1 MKLKKFKPFIYC
13 TIAAVL
19 FAVLRIYD
27 PYPVEILRL
36 KGLDYYQKTQNI
48 KKSDLFTIIEIDESS
63 LEKYGQWPFKR
74 DILAHYIEKAYY
86 HGAGLVVLPILFA
99 EEDRLGGDKT
109 FTDILYSYPVV
120 TAQSASLQGKGKLVK
135 QNITTIGSVNLNDW
149 LFDYPNG
156 IGPIETV
163 GDYSKGVGMTVTAP
177 ELDGVVRRMPLM
189 IQVKD
194 EVYPTLPL
202 EILRS
207 LVDDRS
213 YQVKVDYAG
222 VEAIRLR
229 NVGTFK
235 TDENARIWI
244 NFDTEF
250 NKISLTDEDW
260 TSVKDTIAVIA
271 LTAEGLS
278 NSVATPIKI
287 SNGHE
292 LNLQVVETLANENA
306 LVRPVEAT
314 LYEILFTLV
323 LSLLLTLCALKFLWV
338 INSLLISVV
347 VISLPIYGFWLFSN
361 HNLLI
366 DFTYPIYGTFL
377 VFTLA
382 IFFRFIHEYKGKMLI
397 KKQFEHYL
405 APEIVRKL
413 QKNPNM
419 LKLGGDTQD
428 LTILFSDIRGF
439 TTISEQFKDNPQGLT
454 YLINRYL
461 TPMTRIVMES
471 GGTID
476 KYIGDALMA
485 FWNAPIPEDKTS
497 HRIKAIEVAIKMQL
511 ELNNL
516 NIQLIEEGKKPLAI
530 GIGINTGR
538 VVVGN
543 MGSDQR
549 FDYTCLG
556 DGVNLAARL
565 EGQTKSYGVGILLG
579 EETTKLIGDKFKFIE
594 LDKIA
599 VKGKKEGIK
608 VYTVIDGKFDYLQH
622 DIFLKLYKERKWLE
636 ANKHLNK
643 CIKINPILEYYYNMM
658 KERVADLKVNDPGKD
673 WDQVYRAKSK

>member
-1 MKLKKFKPFIYC
+1 
-13 TIAAVL
+13 
-19 FAVLRIYD
+19 
-27 PYPVEILRL
+27 
-36 KGLDYYQKTQNI
+36 
-48 KKSDLFTIIEIDESS
+48 
-63 LEKYGQWPFKR
+63 
-74 DILAHYIEKAYY
+74 
-86 HGAGLVVLPILFA
+86 
-99 EEDRLGGDKT
+99 
-109 FTDILYSYPVV
+109 
-120 TAQSASLQGKGKLVK
+120 
-135 QNITTIGSVNLNDW
+135 
-149 LFDYPNG
+149 
-156 IGPIETV
+156 
-163 GDYSKGVGMTVTAP
+163 MTVTAP

-202 EILRS
+202 EILRT
-207 LVDDRS
+207 LVGDKS
-213 YQVKVDYAG
+213 YQVKVDHAG
-222 VEAIRLR
+222 VNAIRLR
-229 NVGTFK
+229 NVGTFE
-235 TDENARIWI
+235 TDENARVWI
-244 NFDTEF
+244 NYDTEF
-250 NKISLTDEDW
+250 NKISLTSEDW
-260 TSVKDTIAVIA
+260 SSVKDTIAVIA

-278 NSVATPIKI
+278 NSVATPIKV

-292 LNLQVVETLANENA
+292 LNLQVVETLANENI

-314 LYEILFTLV
+314 LYEILFTLT

-338 INSLLISVV
+338 INSLLISLVV
-347 VISLPIYGFWLFSN
+347 VTLPIYGFWLFSN
-361 HNLLI
+361 YNLLY
-366 DFTYPIYGTFL
+366 DFTYPIYSTFL

-405 APEIVRKL
+405 APEIVKKL

-461 TPMTRIVMES
+461 TPMTQIVMES

-511 ELNNL
+511 ELSKL

-543 MGSDQR
+543 MGSKQR

-579 EETTKLIGDKFKFIE
+579 QETTKLIGNKFKFIE

-622 DIFLKLYKERKWLE
+622 DLFLKLYKERKWLE
-636 ANKHLNK
+636 ANKLLNK

-658 KERVADLKVNDPGKD
+658 KERVADLKVNDPGEG

>member
-1 MKLKKFKPFIYC
+1 
-13 TIAAVL
+13 
-19 FAVLRIYD
+19 
-27 PYPVEILRL
+27 
-36 KGLDYYQKTQNI
+36 
-48 KKSDLFTIIEIDESS
+48 
-63 LEKYGQWPFKR
+63 
-74 DILAHYIEKAYY
+74 
-86 HGAGLVVLPILFA
+86 
-99 EEDRLGGDKT
+99 
-109 FTDILYSYPVV
+109 
-120 TAQSASLQGKGKLVK
+120 
-135 QNITTIGSVNLNDW
+135 
-149 LFDYPNG
+149 
-156 IGPIETV
+156 
-163 GDYSKGVGMTVTAP
+163 
-177 ELDGVVRRMPLM
+177 M

-202 EILRS
+202 EILRT
-207 LVDDRS
+207 LVGDKS
-213 YQVKVDYAG
+213 YQVKVDHAG
-222 VEAIRLR
+222 VNAIRLR
-229 NVGTFK
+229 NVGTFE
-235 TDENARIWI
+235 TDENARVWI
-244 NFDTEF
+244 NYNTDF
-250 NKISLTDEDW
+250 NKISLTNEDW
-260 TSVKDTIAVIA
+260 SSVKDTIAVIA

-278 NSVATPIKI
+278 NSVATPIKV

-292 LNLQVVETLANENA
+292 LNLQVVETLANENI

-314 LYEILFTLV
+314 LYEILFTLT

-338 INSLLISVV
+338 INSLLISLVV
-347 VISLPIYGFWLFSN
+347 VALPIYGFWLFSN
-361 HNLLI
+361 YNLLY
-366 DFTYPIYGTFL
+366 DFTYPIYSTFL

-405 APEIVRKL
+405 APEIVKKL

-461 TPMTRIVMES
+461 TPMTQIVMES

-511 ELNNL
+511 ELSKL

-543 MGSDQR
+543 MGSKQR

-579 EETTKLIGDKFKFIE
+579 QETTKLIGNKFKFIE

-622 DIFLKLYKERKWLE
+622 DLFLKLYKERKWLE
-636 ANKHLNK
+636 ANKLLNK
-643 CIKINPILEYYYNMM
+643 CIEINPILEYYYNMM
-658 KERVADLKVNDPGKD
+658 KERVADLKVNDPGED

>member
-1 MKLKKFKPFIYC
+1 MKLNKFKPFIYC

-19 FAVLRIYD
+19 FSVLRIYD

-36 KGLDYYQKTQNI
+36 KGLDYYQKTQKV

-63 LEKYGQWPFKR
+63 LEKYGQWPWKR
-74 DILAHYIEKAYY
+74 NVLSHYIEKAYY
-86 HGAGLVVLPILFA
+86 NGAGLVVIPILFA

-109 FTDILYSYPVV
+109 FTDILYHYPVV
-120 TAQSASLQGKGKLVK
+120 TAQSAALQGKGTLVK
-135 QNITTIGSVNLNDW
+135 QNITTIGSVGLNDW

-156 IGPIETV
+156 IGPIESV
-163 GDYSKGVGMTVTAP
+163 GTFSKGVGMTVTAP

-189 IQVKD
+189 IQVKG

-202 EILRS
+202 EILRC

-213 YQVKVDYAG
+213 YQVKVDHAG
-222 VEAIRLR
+222 VSAIRLR
-229 NVGTFK
+229 NVGTFE
-235 TDENARIWI
+235 TDENARVWI
-244 NFDTEF
+244 NYDTEF
-250 NKISLTDEDW
+250 NKISLTSEDW
-260 TSVKDTIAVIA
+260 SSVKDTIAVIA

-278 NSVATPIKI
+278 NSVATPIKV

-292 LNLQVVETLANENA
+292 LNLQVVETLANDNVLA
-306 LVRPVEAT
+306 RPVEST
-314 LYEILFTLV
+314 LYEILFTFA
-323 LSLLLTLCALKFLWV
+323 LSFLLTLCALRFLWV
-338 INSLLISVV
+338 INGLLISVV
-347 VISLPIYGFWLFSN
+347 IITLPIYGFWLFSN
-361 HNLLI
+361 HNLLY
-366 DFTYPIYGTFL
+366 DFTYPIYSIFI

-405 APEIVRKL
+405 APEIVKKL

-485 FWNAPIPEDKTS
+485 FWNAPLPEDQIT

-511 ELNNL
+511 ELTNL

-565 EGQTKSYGVGILLG
+565 EGQTKAYGVGILLG
-579 EETTKLIGDKFKFIE
+579 QETVKLIHNKFKFIE

-599 VKGKKEGIK
+599 VKGKKEGIT
-608 VYTVIDGKFDYLQH
+608 VYTVLTDQFNYMLH
-622 DIFLKLYKERKWLE
+622 DTFLKHYKNRDWLKAE
-636 ANKHLNK
+636 NTLNK
-643 CIKINPILEYYYNMM
+643 SIKENTELEFYYNMM
-658 KERVADLKVNDPGKD
+658 KDRVADLKDNDPGED
-673 WDQVYRAKSK
+673 WDKVYRAISK

>member
-1 MKLKKFKPFIYC
+1 MKLNKFKPFIYC

-36 KGLDYYQKTQNI
+36 KGLDYYQKTQKV

-63 LEKYGQWPFKR
+63 LEKYGQWPWKR
-74 DILAHYIEKAYY
+74 NVLSHYIEKAYY
-86 HGAGLVVLPILFA
+86 NGAGLVVLPILFA

-109 FTDILYSYPVV
+109 FTDILYHYPVV
-120 TAQSASLQGKGKLVK
+120 TAQSAALQGKGTLVK
-135 QNITTIGSVNLNDW
+135 QNITTIGSVGLNNW

-156 IGPIETV
+156 IGPIESV
-163 GDYSKGVGMTVTAP
+163 GTFSKGVGMTVTAP

-189 IQVKD
+189 IQVKG

-202 EILRS
+202 EILRC

-213 YQVKVDYAG
+213 YQVKVDHAG
-222 VEAIRLR
+222 VSAIRLR
-229 NVGTFK
+229 NVGTFE
-235 TDENARIWI
+235 TDENARVWI
-244 NFDTEF
+244 NYDTEF
-250 NKISLTDEDW
+250 NKISLTSEDW
-260 TSVKDTIAVIA
+260 SSVKDTIAVIA

-278 NSVATPIKI
+278 NSVATPIKV

-292 LNLQVVETLANENA
+292 LNMQVVETLANENV

-314 LYEILFTLV
+314 LYEILFTLA
-323 LSLLLTLCALKFLWV
+323 LSLLLTLCALRFLWV
-338 INSLLISVV
+338 INSLLICV
-347 VISLPIYGFWLFSN
+347 VIIALPVYGFWLFSN
-361 HNLLI
+361 HNLLY
-366 DFTYPIYGTFL
+366 DFTYPVYSIFI

-405 APEIVRKL
+405 APEIVKKL

-485 FWNAPIPEDKTS
+485 FWNAPLPEDQIT

-511 ELNNL
+511 ELTNL

-565 EGQTKSYGVGILLG
+565 EGQTKAYGVGILLG
-579 EETTKLIGDKFKFIE
+579 QETVNLIHNKFKFIE

-599 VKGKKEGIK
+599 VKGKKEGIT
-608 VYTVIDGKFDYLQH
+608 VYTVLTDQFNYMLH
-622 DIFLKLYKERKWLE
+622 DTFLKHYKNRDWLKAE
-636 ANKHLNK
+636 NTLNK
-643 CIKINPILEYYYNMM
+643 SIKENTELEFYYNMM
-658 KERVADLKVNDPGKD
+658 KDRVADLKDNDPGED
-673 WDQVYRAKSK
+673 WDKVYRAISK

>member
-1 MKLKKFKPFIYC
+1 MKLNKFKPFLYC
-13 TIAAVL
+13 AIAAIL
-19 FAVLRIYD
+19 FATLRIYD

-36 KGLDYYQKTQNI
+36 KGLDYYQKTQNV
-48 KKSDLFTIIEIDESS
+48 KQSELFTVVELDEAS
-63 LEKYGQWPFKR
+63 LEKHGQWPWRR
-74 DILAHYIEKAYY
+74 DILAGYVEKAYLN
-86 HGAGLVVLPILFA
+86 GAGLVVLPILFA
-99 EEDRLGGDKT
+99 EEDRLGGD
-109 FTDILYSYPVV
+109 DIFSDMLYHYPVV
-120 TAQSASLQGKGKLVK
+120 TAQSASIQGKGELVSQK
-135 QNITTIGSVNLNDW
+135 ITAIGSVELTDW
-149 LFDYPNG
+149 LYDYPNG
-156 IGPIETV
+156 IGPIESV
-163 GDYSKGVGMTVTAP
+163 GLNAQGVGMTVTAP

-202 EILRS
+202 EVLRV
-207 LVDDRS
+207 LIGDTS
-213 YQVKVDYAG
+213 YQVKTDYAG
-222 VEAIRLR
+222 VKAIRIK
-229 NVGTFK
+229 NIGTFK
-235 TDENARIWI
+235 TDENARVWI
-244 NFDTEF
+244 NYDTEF
-250 NKISLTDEDW
+250 DKISVTSEDW
-260 TSVKDTIAVIA
+260 SKVKDRIVVIA

-278 NSVATPIKI
+278 NSVATPIKV

-292 LNLQVVETLANENA
+292 LNMQVIETLANDNI
-306 LVRPVEAT
+306 LSRPVEAT
-314 LYEILFTLV
+314 LYEIVFTLA
-323 LSLLLTLCALKFLWV
+323 LSLVLTLCALNFLWV
-338 INSLLISVV
+338 VNSILIST
-347 VISLPIYGFWLFSN
+347 VIITLPIYGFWLFSSR
-361 HNLLI
+361 NLLY
-366 DFTYPIYGTFL
+366 DFTYPVYSIFI

-405 APEIVRKL
+405 APEIVKKL

-485 FWNAPIPEDKTS
+485 FWNAPLPEDQIT

-511 ELNNL
+511 ELTTL
-516 NIQLIEEGKKPLAI
+516 NIQLIKEDKSPLAI

-565 EGQTKSYGVGILLG
+565 EGQTKAYGVGILLG
-579 EETTKLIGDKFKFIE
+579 QETVNLIRNKFKFIE

-599 VKGKKEGIK
+599 VKGKKEGIT
-608 VYTVIDGKFDYLQH
+608 VYTVLNDQFNYILH
-622 DIFLKLYKERKWLE
+622 DTFLKHYKNRDWVKAE
-636 ANKHLNK
+636 NTLNK
-643 CIKINPILEYYYNMM
+643 SIKENTELEFYYNMM
-658 KERVADLKVNDPGKD
+658 KDRVADLKSNDPGED
-673 WDQVYRAKSK
+673 WDKVYRAISK

>member
-1 MKLKKFKPFIYC
+1 
-13 TIAAVL
+13 
-19 FAVLRIYD
+19 
-27 PYPVEILRL
+27 
-36 KGLDYYQKTQNI
+36 
-48 KKSDLFTIIEIDESS
+48 
-63 LEKYGQWPFKR
+63 
-74 DILAHYIEKAYY
+74 
-86 HGAGLVVLPILFA
+86 
-99 EEDRLGGDKT
+99 
-109 FTDILYSYPVV
+109 
-120 TAQSASLQGKGKLVK
+120 
-135 QNITTIGSVNLNDW
+135 
-149 LFDYPNG
+149 
-156 IGPIETV
+156 
-163 GDYSKGVGMTVTAP
+163 MTVTAP

-189 IQVKD
+189 IQVKG

-202 EILRS
+202 EILRC

-213 YQVKVDYAG
+213 YQVKVDHAG
-222 VEAIRLR
+222 VSAIRLR
-229 NVGTFK
+229 NVGTFE
-235 TDENARIWI
+235 TDENARVWI
-244 NFDTEF
+244 NYDTEF
-250 NKISLTDEDW
+250 NKISLTSEDW
-260 TSVKDTIAVIA
+260 SSVKDTIAVIA

-278 NSVATPIKI
+278 NSVATPIKV

-292 LNLQVVETLANENA
+292 LNMQVVETLANENV

-314 LYEILFTLV
+314 LYEILFTLA
-323 LSLLLTLCALKFLWV
+323 LSLLLTLCALRFLWV
-338 INSLLISVV
+338 INSLLICV
-347 VISLPIYGFWLFSN
+347 VIIALPVYGFWLFSN
-361 HNLLI
+361 HNLLY
-366 DFTYPIYGTFL
+366 DFTYPVYSIFI

-405 APEIVRKL
+405 APEIVKKL

-485 FWNAPIPEDKTS
+485 FWNAPLPEDQIT

-511 ELNNL
+511 ELSNL

-565 EGQTKSYGVGILLG
+565 EGQTKAYGVGILLG
-579 EETTKLIGDKFKFIE
+579 QETVNLIHNKFKFIE

-599 VKGKKEGIK
+599 VKGKKEGIT
-608 VYTVIDGKFDYLQH
+608 VYTVLTDRFNYMLH
-622 DIFLKLYKERKWLE
+622 DTFLTHYKNRDWLKAE
-636 ANKHLNK
+636 NTLNK
-643 CIKINPILEYYYNMM
+643 SIKENTELEFYYNMM
-658 KERVADLKVNDPGKD
+658 KNRVADLKNNDPGED
-673 WDQVYRAKSK
+673 WDKVYRAISK

>member
-1 MKLKKFKPFIYC
+1 MKLNKFKPFIYC

-19 FAVLRIYD
+19 FSVLRIYD

-36 KGLDYYQKTQNI
+36 KGLDYYQKTQKV

-63 LEKYGQWPFKR
+63 LEKYGQWPWKR
-74 DILAHYIEKAYY
+74 NVLSHYIEKAYY
-86 HGAGLVVLPILFA
+86 NGAGLVVIPILFA

-109 FTDILYSYPVV
+109 FTDILYHYPVV
-120 TAQSASLQGKGKLVK
+120 TAQSAALQGKGTLVK
-135 QNITTIGSVNLNDW
+135 QNITTIGSVGLNDW

-156 IGPIETV
+156 IGPIESV
-163 GDYSKGVGMTVTAP
+163 GTFSKGVGMTVTAP

-189 IQVKD
+189 IQVKG

-202 EILRS
+202 EILRC

-213 YQVKVDYAG
+213 YQVKVDHAG
-222 VEAIRLR
+222 VSAIRLR
-229 NVGTFK
+229 NVGTFE
-235 TDENARIWI
+235 TDENARVWI
-244 NFDTEF
+244 NYDTEF
-250 NKISLTDEDW
+250 NKISLTSEDW
-260 TSVKDTIAVIA
+260 SSVKDTIAVIA

-278 NSVATPIKI
+278 NSVATPIRV

-292 LNLQVVETLANENA
+292 LNMQVVETLANNNA

-314 LYEILFTLV
+314 LYEILFTLA
-323 LSLLLTLCALKFLWV
+323 LSLLLTLCALRFLWV

-347 VISLPIYGFWLFSN
+347 VISLPVYGFWLFSN
-361 HNLLI
+361 HNLLY
-366 DFTYPIYGTFL
+366 DFTYPVYSIFI

-405 APEIVRKL
+405 APEIVKKL

-485 FWNAPIPEDKTS
+485 FWNAPLPEDQIS
-497 HRIKAIEVAIKMQL
+497 HRVKAIEVAIKMQL
-511 ELNNL
+511 ELSNL

-565 EGQTKSYGVGILLG
+565 EGQTKAYGVGILLG
-579 EETTKLIGDKFKFIE
+579 QETINLIRNKFKFIE

-599 VKGKKEGIK
+599 VKGKKEGIT
-608 VYTVIDGKFDYLQH
+608 VYTVLNDQFNYMLH
-622 DIFLKLYKERKWLE
+622 DTFLKHYKNRDWVKAENALKKLIKENLE
-636 ANKHLNK
+636 
-643 CIKINPILEYYYNMM
+643 LEFYYNMM
-658 KERVADLKVNDPGKD
+658 KDRVADLKGNDPGED
-673 WDQVYRAKSK
+673 WDKVYRAISK

>member
-1 MKLKKFKPFIYC
+1 MKLKKFKPFVYC
-13 TIAAVL
+13 TIAAIL
-19 FAVLRIYD
+19 FSVLRIYD

-36 KGLDYYQKTQNI
+36 KGLDYYQRTQNI

-63 LEKYGQWPFKR
+63 LKKHGQWPFKR

-86 HGAGLVVLPILFA
+86 HGARLVVLPILFA

-109 FTDILYSYPVV
+109 FTDILYHYPVV
-120 TAQSASLQGKGKLVK
+120 TAQSATLQGKGKLVK

-314 LYEILFTLV
+314 LYEILFTITM
-323 LSLLLTLCALKFLWV
+323 SLLLALCALRFLWV
-338 INSLLISVV
+338 INSLLIGL
-347 VISLPIYGFWLFSN
+347 VIIALPIYGFWLFSN
-361 HNLLI
+361 HNLLY
-366 DFTYPIYGTFL
+366 DFTYPIYGIFL

-405 APEIVRKL
+405 APEIVKKL

-511 ELNNL
+511 ELNKL

-543 MGSDQR
+543 MGSEQR

-608 VYTVIDGKFDYLQH
+608 VYTVVNGKFDYLQH
-622 DIFLKLYKERKWLE
+622 DLFLKVYKERRWLE
-636 ANKHLNK
+636 ANKLLNK
-643 CIKINPILEYYYNMM
+643 CIKINPILDYYYKMM
-658 KERVADLKVNDPGKD
+658 KDRVADLKINDPGKD

>member
-1 MKLKKFKPFIYC
+1 MKLKKIKPFIYC
-13 TIAAVL
+13 LL
-19 FAVLRIYD
+19 FALFFAGIRIYD

-36 KGLDYYQKTQNI
+36 KSLDYYQKTQNVNT
-48 KKSDLFTIIEIDESS
+48 SELFTIIELDESS
-63 LEKYGQWPFKR
+63 LQLHGQWPWKR
-74 DILAHYIEKAYY
+74 NILSHYIEKAYMN
-86 HGAGLVVLPILFA
+86 GAALVVVPILFA
-99 EEDRLGGDKT
+99 EEDRLGGDNT
-109 FTDILYSYPVV
+109 FADTLYNYPVV
-120 TAQSASLQGKGKLVK
+120 TAQSAAIQGKGKLLSQK
-135 QNITTIGSVNLNDW
+135 ITAIGSVELTNW
-149 LFDYPNG
+149 LYDYPNG
-156 IGPIETV
+156 IGPIDIV
-163 GDYSKGVGMTVTAP
+163 ANNAVGVGMTVTAP

-189 IQVKD
+189 IQVKG

-202 EILRS
+202 EVLRA
-207 LVDDRS
+207 LGGDKS
-213 YQVKVDYAG
+213 YQVKTDRAG
-222 VEAIRLR
+222 VNAIRLR
-229 NVGTFK
+229 NIGTFK

-244 NFDTEF
+244 NFGTKFD
-250 NKISLTDEDW
+250 KISVTDSDW
-260 TSVKDTIAVIA
+260 SKINERITVIA

-278 NSVATPIKI
+278 NSVATPISV

-292 LNLQVVETLANENA
+292 LNMQVIETLANDNA
-306 LVRPVEAT
+306 LIRPVEAT
-314 LYEILFTLV
+314 LYEIIFTLI
-323 LSLLLTLCALKFLWV
+323 LSLFLTLSALYFLWV
-338 INSLLISVV
+338 VNIILISIV

-361 HNLLI
+361 NNLLI
-366 DFTYPIYGTFL
+366 DFSYPLYGSFL
-377 VFTLA
+377 VFFVA
-382 IFFRFIHEYKGKMLI
+382 IFLRFIHEYKGKMLI

-405 APEIVRKL
+405 APEIVKKL

-485 FWNAPIPEDKTS
+485 FWNAPIPGDHTS
-497 HRIKAIEVAIKMQL
+497 HRIKAIEVAIKMQS
-511 ELNNL
+511 ELSNL

-579 EETTKLIGDKFKFIE
+579 EDTVKLIGDKFKFIE

-599 VKGKKEGIK
+599 VKGKKEGK
-608 VYTVIDGKFDYLQH
+608 YVYTVLNEKFNYLQH
-622 DIFLKLYKERKWLE
+622 DTFLKHYKKRDWKKAIILLDEI
-636 ANKHLNK
+636 
-643 CIKINPILEYYYNMM
+643 IKQDNQLEYYYKVM
-658 KERVADLKVNDPGKD
+658 KERVINLQSNDPGED
-673 WDQVYRAKSK
+673 WDQVYRLKTK

>member
-13 TIAAVL
+13 TIAAIL
-19 FAVLRIYD
+19 FSVLRIYD

-36 KGLDYYQKTQNI
+36 KGLDYYQRNQNI

-63 LEKYGQWPFKR
+63 LNKHGQWPFKR

-120 TAQSASLQGKGKLVK
+120 TAQSAALQGKGKLVK
-135 QNITTIGSVNLNDW
+135 QNITTIGSVNLNEW

-235 TDENARIWI
+235 TDQNARIWI
-244 NFDTEF
+244 NYDTEF

-314 LYEILFTLV
+314 LYEILFTITM
-323 LSLLLTLCALKFLWV
+323 SLLLALCALRFLWV
-338 INSLLISVV
+338 INSLLIGL
-347 VISLPIYGFWLFSN
+347 VIIALPIYGFWLFSN
-361 HNLLI
+361 HNLLY
-366 DFTYPIYGTFL
+366 DFTYPIYGIFL

-405 APEIVRKL
+405 APEIVKKL

-543 MGSDQR
+543 MGSEQR

-579 EETTKLIGDKFKFIE
+579 EETTKLIGNKFKFIE

-608 VYTVIDGKFDYLQH
+608 VYTVINEKFDYLQH
-622 DIFLKLYKERKWLE
+622 DLFLKLYKERRWLE
-636 ANKHLNK
+636 ANKLLNK
-643 CIKINPILEYYYNMM
+643 CIKINPILEYYYGMM

>member
-1 MKLKKFKPFIYC
+1 MKLNKFKPFIYC

-19 FAVLRIYD
+19 FSVLRIYD

-36 KGLDYYQKTQNI
+36 KGLDYYQKTQNT
-48 KKSDLFTIIEIDESS
+48 KTSDLFTIIEIDEAS
-63 LEKYGQWPFKR
+63 LEKYGQWPWKR
-74 DILAHYIEKAYY
+74 DVLSHYIEKAYY
-86 HGAGLVVLPILFA
+86 NGAGLVVLPILFA

-109 FTDILYSYPVV
+109 FTDILYHYPVV
-120 TAQSASLQGKGKLVK
+120 TTQSAALQGKGDLVK
-135 QNITTIGSVNLNDW
+135 QNITTIGSVRLTDW

-156 IGPIETV
+156 IGPIESV
-163 GDYSKGVGMTVTAP
+163 GMFSKGVGMTVTAP

-202 EILRS
+202 EILRT

-213 YQVKVDYAG
+213 YQVKVDHAG
-222 VEAIRLR
+222 VSAIRLR
-229 NVGTFK
+229 NAGTFE
-235 TDENARIWI
+235 TDENARVWI
-244 NFDTEF
+244 NYDTEF
-250 NKISLTDEDW
+250 NKISLTNEDW
-260 TSVKDTIAVIA
+260 SSVKDTIVVIA

-278 NSVATPIKI
+278 NSVATPIKV

-292 LNLQVVETLANENA
+292 LNLQVVETLANNNA

-314 LYEILFTLV
+314 LYEILFTIT
-323 LSLLLTLCALKFLWV
+323 LSLLLTLCALRFLWV

-347 VISLPIYGFWLFSN
+347 IIALPIYGFWLFSN
-361 HNLLI
+361 HNLLY
-366 DFTYPIYGTFL
+366 DFTYPIYTTFI

-405 APEIVRKL
+405 APEIVKKL

-485 FWNAPIPEDKTS
+485 FWNAPLAEDQIS
-497 HRIKAIEVAIKMQL
+497 HRTKAIEVAIKMQL
-511 ELNNL
+511 ELTNL

-565 EGQTKSYGVGILLG
+565 EGQTKEYGVGILLG
-579 EETTKLIGDKFKFIE
+579 QETVNLIHNKFKFIE

-599 VKGKKEGIK
+599 VKGKKEGIT
-608 VYTVIDGKFDYLQH
+608 VYTVLNDQFNYILH
-622 DIFLKLYKERKWLE
+622 DTFLKHYKNRDWVKAENTLKDSIKPNTELE
-636 ANKHLNK
+636 F
-643 CIKINPILEYYYNMM
+643 YYNMM
-658 KERVADLKVNDPGKD
+658 LDRVADLKENDPGKD
-673 WDQVYRAKSK
+673 WDKVYRATSK

>member
-1 MKLKKFKPFIYC
+1 MKLNKFKPFLYC
-13 TIAAVL
+13 AIAAIL
-19 FAVLRIYD
+19 FATLRIYD

-36 KGLDYYQKTQNI
+36 KGLDYYQKTQNV
-48 KKSDLFTIIEIDESS
+48 KQSELFTVVELDEAS
-63 LEKYGQWPFKR
+63 LEKHGQWPWRR
-74 DILAHYIEKAYY
+74 DILAGYVEKAYLN
-86 HGAGLVVLPILFA
+86 GAGLVVLPILFA
-99 EEDRLGGDKT
+99 EEDRLGGD
-109 FTDILYSYPVV
+109 DIFSDMLYHYPVV
-120 TAQSASLQGKGKLVK
+120 TAQSASIQGKGELVSQK
-135 QNITTIGSVNLNDW
+135 ITAIGSVELTDW
-149 LFDYPNG
+149 LYDYPNG
-156 IGPIETV
+156 IGPIESV
-163 GDYSKGVGMTVTAP
+163 GLNAQGVGMTVTAP

-202 EILRS
+202 EVLRV
-207 LVDDRS
+207 LIGDTS
-213 YQVKVDYAG
+213 YQVKTDYAG
-222 VEAIRLR
+222 VKAIRIK
-229 NVGTFK
+229 NIGTFK
-235 TDENARIWI
+235 TDENARVWI
-244 NFDTEF
+244 NYDTEF
-250 NKISLTDEDW
+250 DKISVTSEDW
-260 TSVKDTIAVIA
+260 SKVKDRIVVIA

-278 NSVATPIKI
+278 NSVATPIKV

-292 LNLQVVETLANENA
+292 LNMQVIETLANDNI
-306 LVRPVEAT
+306 LSRPVEAT
-314 LYEILFTLV
+314 LYEIVFTLA
-323 LSLLLTLCALKFLWV
+323 LSLVLTLCALNFLWV
-338 INSLLISVV
+338 VNSILIST
-347 VISLPIYGFWLFSN
+347 VIITLPIYGFWLFSSR
-361 HNLLI
+361 NLLY
-366 DFTYPIYGTFL
+366 DFTYPVYSIFI

-405 APEIVRKL
+405 APEIVKKL

-485 FWNAPIPEDKTS
+485 FWNAPLPEDQIT

-511 ELNNL
+511 ELTTL
-516 NIQLIEEGKKPLAI
+516 NIQLIKEDKSPLAI

-565 EGQTKSYGVGILLG
+565 EGQTKAYGVGILLG
-579 EETTKLIGDKFKFIE
+579 QETVNLIRNKFKFIE

-599 VKGKKEGIK
+599 VKGKKEGIT
-608 VYTVIDGKFDYLQH
+608 VYTVLTDQFNYMLH
-622 DIFLKLYKERKWLE
+622 DTFLKHYKNRDWLKAE
-636 ANKHLNK
+636 NTLNK
-643 CIKINPILEYYYNMM
+643 SIKENTELEFYYNMM
-658 KERVADLKVNDPGKD
+658 KDRVADLKSNDPGED
-673 WDQVYRAKSK
+673 WDKVYRAISK

>member
-1 MKLKKFKPFIYC
+1 MKLNKFKPFIYC

-19 FAVLRIYD
+19 FSVLRIYD

-36 KGLDYYQKTQNI
+36 KGLDYYQKTQKV

-63 LEKYGQWPFKR
+63 LEKYGQWPWKR
-74 DILAHYIEKAYY
+74 NVLSHYIEKAYY
-86 HGAGLVVLPILFA
+86 NGAGLVVIPILFA

-109 FTDILYSYPVV
+109 FTDILYHYPVV
-120 TAQSASLQGKGKLVK
+120 TAQSAALQGKGTLVR
-135 QNITTIGSVNLNDW
+135 QNITTIGSVGLNDW

-156 IGPIETV
+156 IGPIESV
-163 GDYSKGVGMTVTAP
+163 GTFSKGVGMTVTAP

-189 IQVKD
+189 IQVKG

-202 EILRS
+202 EILRC

-213 YQVKVDYAG
+213 YQVKVDHAG
-222 VEAIRLR
+222 VSAIRLR
-229 NVGTFK
+229 NVGTFE
-235 TDENARIWI
+235 TDENARVWI
-244 NFDTEF
+244 NYDTEF
-250 NKISLTDEDW
+250 NKISLTSEDW
-260 TSVKDTIAVIA
+260 SSVKDTIAVIA
-271 LTAEGLS
+271 LTAEGLY
-278 NSVATPIKI
+278 NSVATPIKV

-292 LNLQVVETLANENA
+292 LNLQVVETLATDNT

-314 LYEILFTLV
+314 LYEILFTLA
-323 LSLLLTLCALKFLWV
+323 LSLLLTLCALRFLWV

-347 VISLPIYGFWLFSN
+347 IIALPIYGFWLFSN
-361 HNLLI
+361 HNLLY
-366 DFTYPIYGTFL
+366 DFTYPIYCTFI

-405 APEIVRKL
+405 APEIVKKL

-485 FWNAPIPEDKTS
+485 FWNAPLPEDQLS
-497 HRIKAIEVAIKMQL
+497 HRVKAIEVAIKMQL
-511 ELNNL
+511 ELSNL

-530 GIGINTGR
+530 GIGINTGS

-565 EGQTKSYGVGILLG
+565 EGQTKAYGVGILLG
-579 EETTKLIGDKFKFIE
+579 QETVNLIHNKFKFIE

-599 VKGKKEGIK
+599 VKGKKEGIT
-608 VYTVIDGKFDYLQH
+608 VYTVLTDQFNYMLH
-622 DIFLKLYKERKWLE
+622 DTFLTHYKNRDWVKAE
-636 ANKHLNK
+636 NTLNK
-643 CIKINPILEYYYNMM
+643 SIKENTELEFYYNMM
-658 KERVADLKVNDPGKD
+658 KGRVADLKDNDPGED
-673 WDQVYRAKSK
+673 WDKVYRATSK

>member
-1 MKLKKFKPFIYC
+1 MKLNKFKPFIYC

-19 FAVLRIYD
+19 FSVLRIYD

-36 KGLDYYQKTQNI
+36 KGLDYYQKTQKV

-63 LEKYGQWPFKR
+63 LEKYGQWPWKR
-74 DILAHYIEKAYY
+74 NVLSHYIEKAYY
-86 HGAGLVVLPILFA
+86 NGAGLVVISILFA

-109 FTDILYSYPVV
+109 FTDILYHYPVV
-120 TAQSASLQGKGKLVK
+120 TAQSAALQGKGTLVR
-135 QNITTIGSVNLNDW
+135 QNITTIGSVGLNDW

-156 IGPIETV
+156 IGPIESV
-163 GDYSKGVGMTVTAP
+163 GTFSKGVGMTVTAP

-189 IQVKD
+189 IQVKG

-202 EILRS
+202 EILRC

-213 YQVKVDYAG
+213 YQVKVDHAG
-222 VEAIRLR
+222 VSAIRLR
-229 NVGTFK
+229 NVGTFE
-235 TDENARIWI
+235 TDENARVWI
-244 NFDTEF
+244 NYDTEF
-250 NKISLTDEDW
+250 NKISLTSEDW
-260 TSVKDTIAVIA
+260 SSVKDTIAVIA
-271 LTAEGLS
+271 LTAEGLY
-278 NSVATPIKI
+278 NSVATPIKV

-292 LNLQVVETLANENA
+292 LNLQVVETLATDNT

-314 LYEILFTLV
+314 LYEILFTLA
-323 LSLLLTLCALKFLWV
+323 LSLLLTLCALRFLWV

-347 VISLPIYGFWLFSN
+347 IIALPIYGFWLFSN
-361 HNLLI
+361 HNLLY
-366 DFTYPIYGTFL
+366 DFTYPIYCTFI

-405 APEIVRKL
+405 APEIVKKL

-485 FWNAPIPEDKTS
+485 FWNAPLPEDQIS

-511 ELNNL
+511 ELSNL
-516 NIQLIEEGKKPLAI
+516 NTQLIKEGKKPLAI

-565 EGQTKSYGVGILLG
+565 EGQTKAYGVGILLG
-579 EETTKLIGDKFKFIE
+579 QETVNLIRNKFKFIE

-599 VKGKKEGIK
+599 VKGKKEGIT
-608 VYTVIDGKFDYLQH
+608 VYTVLTDQFNYMLH
-622 DIFLKLYKERKWLE
+622 DTFLKHYKNRDWVKAE
-636 ANKHLNK
+636 NNLNK
-643 CIKINPILEYYYNMM
+643 SIKENTELEFYYNMM
-658 KERVADLKVNDPGKD
+658 NNLNTI
-673 WDQVYRAKSK
+673 

>member
-1 MKLKKFKPFIYC
+1 MKLNKLKPFIYC

-19 FAVLRIYD
+19 FSVLRIYD
-27 PYPVEILRL
+27 PYPIEILRL
-36 KGLDYYQKTQNI
+36 KGLDSYQKSQNI
-48 KKSDLFTIIEIDESS
+48 KTSDLFTIIEIDESS
-63 LEKYGQWPFKR
+63 LEKYGQWPWKR
-74 DILAHYIEKAYY
+74 DVLSHYIKKAYY
-86 HGAGLVVLPILFA
+86 NGAGLVVLPILFA

-109 FTDILYSYPVV
+109 FTDILYHYPVV
-120 TAQSASLQGKGKLVK
+120 TAQSAALQGKGKLVK
-135 QNITTIGSVNLNDW
+135 QNITTIGSVKLNDW

-156 IGPIETV
+156 IGPIESV
-163 GDYSKGVGMTVTAP
+163 GTFSKGVGMTVTAP

-202 EILRS
+202 EILRT
-207 LVDDRS
+207 LVGDKS
-213 YQVKVDYAG
+213 YQVKVDHAG
-222 VEAIRLR
+222 VNAIRLR
-229 NVGTFK
+229 NVGTFE
-235 TDENARIWI
+235 TDENARVWI
-244 NFDTEF
+244 NYDTEF
-250 NKISLTDEDW
+250 NKISLTSEDW
-260 TSVKDTIAVIA
+260 SSVKDTIAVIA

-278 NSVATPIKI
+278 NSVATPIKV

-292 LNLQVVETLANENA
+292 LNLQVVETLANENI

-314 LYEILFTLV
+314 LYEILFTLT

-338 INSLLISVV
+338 INSLLISLVV
-347 VISLPIYGFWLFSN
+347 VTLPIYGFWLFSN
-361 HNLLI
+361 YNLLY
-366 DFTYPIYGTFL
+366 DFTYPIYSTFL

-405 APEIVRKL
+405 APEIVKKL

-461 TPMTRIVMES
+461 TPMTQIVMES

-511 ELNNL
+511 ELSKL

-543 MGSDQR
+543 MGSEQR

-579 EETTKLIGDKFKFIE
+579 QETTKLIGNKFKFIE

-622 DIFLKLYKERKWLE
+622 DLFLKLYKERKWLE
-636 ANKHLNK
+636 ANKLLNK

-658 KERVADLKVNDPGKD
+658 KERVADLKVNDPGEG

>member
-1 MKLKKFKPFIYC
+1 MKLNKLKPFIYC

-19 FAVLRIYD
+19 FSVLRIYD

-36 KGLDYYQKTQNI
+36 KGLDYYQKTQKV

-63 LEKYGQWPFKR
+63 LEKYGQWPWKR
-74 DILAHYIEKAYY
+74 DVLSHYIEKAYY
-86 HGAGLVVLPILFA
+86 NGAGLVVLPILFA

-109 FTDILYSYPVV
+109 FTDILYQYPVV
-120 TAQSASLQGKGKLVK
+120 TAQSAALQGKGKLVK
-135 QNITTIGSVNLNDW
+135 QNITTIGSVKLNDW

-156 IGPIETV
+156 IGPIESV
-163 GDYSKGVGMTVTAP
+163 GMFSKGVGMTVTAP

-202 EILRS
+202 EILRT

-213 YQVKVDYAG
+213 YQVKVDHAG
-222 VEAIRLR
+222 VNAIRLR

-235 TDENARIWI
+235 TDENARVWI
-244 NFDTEF
+244 NYDTEF
-250 NKISLTDEDW
+250 NKISLTSEDW
-260 TSVKDTIAVIA
+260 SSVKDTIAVIA

-278 NSVATPIKI
+278 NSVATPIKV

-292 LNLQVVETLANENA
+292 LNMQVVETLANENI

-314 LYEILFTLV
+314 LYEILFTIV

-338 INSLLISVV
+338 INSLLISLVV
-347 VISLPIYGFWLFSN
+347 VTLPIYGFWLFSN
-361 HNLLI
+361 YNLLY
-366 DFTYPIYGTFL
+366 DFTYPVYSTFL

-405 APEIVRKL
+405 APEIVKKL

-419 LKLGGDTQD
+419 LKLGGNTQD

-461 TPMTRIVMES
+461 TPMTQIVMES

-511 ELNNL
+511 ELKNL

-543 MGSDQR
+543 MGSEQR

-565 EGQTKSYGVGILLG
+565 EGQTKTYGVGILLG
-579 EETTKLIGDKFKFIE
+579 EETTKLIGNKFKFIE

-608 VYTVIDGKFDYLQH
+608 IYTVIDEKFDYLQH
-622 DIFLKLYKERKWLE
+622 DLFLKLYKERRWLE
-636 ANKHLNK
+636 ANKLLNK
-643 CIKINPILEYYYNMM
+643 CIKINPMLEYYYNMM
-658 KERVADLKVNDPGKD
+658 KDRVADLKVNDPGKD

>member
-1 MKLKKFKPFIYC
+1 MANNFFLIALVNFFSAIFLLYLLFRLFQLSFNNPIVSNSFKYLEPFLKPFR
-13 TIAAVL
+13 
-19 FAVLRIYD
+19 F
-27 PYPVEILRL
+27 
-36 KGLDYYQKTQNI
+36 
-48 KKSDLFTIIEIDESS
+48 
-63 LEKYGQWPFKR
+63 
-74 DILAHYIEKAYY
+74 
-86 HGAGLVVLPILFA
+86 VLPILFA

-250 NKISLTDEDW
+250 NKISLTDQDW
-260 TSVKDTIAVIA
+260 SSVKDTIAVIA

-366 DFTYPIYGTFL
+366 DFTYPTYGTFL

-405 APEIVRKL
+405 APEIVKKL

-543 MGSDQR
+543 MGSEQR

-608 VYTVIDGKFDYLQH
+608 VYTVVNGKFDYLQH
-622 DIFLKLYKERKWLE
+622 DLFLKLYKERKWLE
-636 ANKHLNK
+636 ANKLLNK